1 MQEISLEDIEDW
13 YLNQL
18 KVRFKKEHKVLS
30 KFFSMSDK
38 QLGQTKNSLKSWK
51 NRDFQEENEENKL
64 DEKTQKILERFV
76 DSIVENLDEIRIPSI
91 HFENISYE
99 NSQKYCDSIK
109 KLYAVYNSQ
118 GRKAIPRFG
127 KQYKI
132 EIKEVDLHLRKI
144 GDLTQKIGKFLRKNY
159 QDGKIAENEIK
170 GIPQLKHNIERLGTT
185 KGKIDGMDNELQ
197 EMKDNLLTNENNLLK
212 LSKDADLQL
221 FEKIE
226 HEETIKS
233 NELRDSL
240 KFKKAFKKLKKSLE
254 KGTIYT
260 RGINESDIR
269 PYIKDPIRTILQEGP
284 KLNNLREILIKTRLI
299 LEDKKDPLKL
309 KADLK
314 NKIITNINQIV
325 SENKLESLINENL
338 EIKAR
343 KEEIREILKKKGI
356 EQKRTEL
363 KNKISQ
369 LTLDVE
375 HYSNDLK
382 YRKREYKEL
391 LTKISDDRNDLQKII
406 EEQIGEEVKIKI
418 IVPK

>member
-18 KVRFKKEHKVLS
+18 KIRFKREHKVLS
-30 KFFSMSDK
+30 KFFSMSEK
-38 QLGQTKNSLKSWK
+38 ELGQTRNSIKNWK
-51 NRDFQEENEENKL
+51 NREFLEENKL
-64 DEKTQKILERFV
+64 DDKTQKILERFV
-76 DSIVENLDEIRIPSI
+76 DSVVENLDEIRIPSI
-91 HFENISYE
+91 HFESISYE

-109 KLYAVYNSQ
+109 KLYSVYNSQ

-127 KQYKI
+127 KQFKI

-144 GDLTQKIGKFLRKNY
+144 GDLTQKISKFLRKNY
-159 QDGKIAENEIK
+159 QEGKIAEGEIK
-170 GIPQLKHNIERLGTT
+170 NIPQLKHNIERLGSI
-185 KGKIDGMDNELQ
+185 KGKIDGMDKNHQ
-197 EMKDNLLTNENNLLK
+197 GMKENLTASENNLLK
-212 LSKDADLQL
+212 LSEDTDLQL

-226 HEETIKS
+226 REETIKS

-260 RGINESDIR
+260 RDIKESDLR
-269 PYIKDPIRTILQEGP
+269 PYIKDPVKKILQEGP
-284 KLNNLREILIKTRLI
+284 KINRLREILIKTRLI

-309 KADLK
+309 KADLR
-314 NKIITNINQIV
+314 NKIIVNINQIV
-325 SENKLESLINENL
+325 SENKLEPLINENL
-338 EIKAR
+338 EIQTR
-343 KEEIREILKKKGI
+343 KEEVRERLKEKGI

-375 HYSNDLK
+375 HFSNDLK
-382 YRKREYKEL
+382 HCKREYKEL
-391 LTKISDDRNDLQKII
+391 LSKVSSDRDDLQKKI

-418 IVPK
+418 IVPN

>member
-1 MQEISLEDIEDW
+1 MQEISLKEIEDW
-13 YLNQL
+13 YLDQL
-18 KVRFKKEHKVLS
+18 KIRFKREHKVLS
-30 KFFSMSDK
+30 KFFSLSEK
-38 QLGQTKNSLKSWK
+38 ELGQTKNSFNTWK
-51 NRDFQEENEENKL
+51 NRDFQDEENKL

-76 DSIVENLDEIRIPSI
+76 DSMVENLDEIRIPSI

-109 KLYAVYNSQ
+109 KLYSVYNSQ

-127 KQYKI
+127 KQFKI

-159 QDGKIAENEIK
+159 QDGKIAENEMK
-170 GIPQLKHNIERLGTT
+170 NVPQLKHNIEKLGSI
-185 KGKIDGMDNELQ
+185 KGKTDLMDSSLKEMQ
-197 EMKDNLLTNENNLLK
+197 ENLTTFENDLLK
-212 LSKDADLQL
+212 LSEDPDLQL

-226 HEETIKS
+226 REETKKS

-260 RGINESDIR
+260 REISENDLR
-269 PYIKDPIRTILQEGP
+269 PYIKDPVKKILQEGP
-284 KLNNLREILIKTRLI
+284 KINRLREILIKTRLI

-309 KADLK
+309 KADLR
-314 NKIITNINQIV
+314 NKIIVNVNQIV
-325 SENKLESLINENL
+325 SENKLESIINENL
-338 EIKAR
+338 EIQVR
-343 KEEIREILKKKGI
+343 KEEVREILQKKGI
-356 EQKRTEL
+356 EQQRTDL
-363 KNKISQ
+363 KNKISS

-375 HYSNDLK
+375 HFSNDLK
-382 YRKREYKEL
+382 HRKREYKDL
-391 LTKISDDRNDLQKII
+391 LSKISSDRDDLQKKI